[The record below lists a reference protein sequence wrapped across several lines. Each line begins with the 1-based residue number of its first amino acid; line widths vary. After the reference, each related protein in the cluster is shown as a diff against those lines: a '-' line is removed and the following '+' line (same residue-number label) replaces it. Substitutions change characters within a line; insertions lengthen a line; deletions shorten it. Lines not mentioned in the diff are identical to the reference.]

1 MQLVTKLNI
10 KIKNGFLP
18 HIINEIYKRKC
29 FTRNITLLNKED
41 GFDLFDIEVMYS
53 NFEKF
58 NALIDKI
65 AKYEDNFQII
75 SSENLLEKEI
85 TGGMLKV
92 SGKATAQ

>member
-65 AKYEDNFQII
+65 AKYE
-75 SSENLLEKEI
+75 I
-85 TGGMLKV
+85 TSRLFRPKIFLK
-92 SGKATAQ
+92 KK